1 MISVKETNELI
12 KYASK
17 VFDKLFANRFLIE
30 SQLFPVSEYIMV
42 SCVNSYEKFYDQLK
56 RLTEKIS
63 PEEIARREAGKLF
76 TEITPLQIF
85 NIQMFPC
92 FGRTVRISNLY
103 KDNPMREPKEKFNQI
118 RFILDFWQRLAKN
131 YYDGSLTID
140 EMGGTCQIASRESL
154 NLVKNKLEKIDPDK
168 LKNLRHMIA
177 HLDQLAFL
185 DECETRMKISNHG
198 PYYIS
203 EKPDEFIVI
212 KEIVRLYDGKT
223 VQWPWS
229 ETDAE
234 APYSNILVAYQLK
247 GDIECYYN
255 DWGTL
260 TTKPTEIKDK
270 ITKYC
275 LLSKKGNKIIE
286 LDEAII
292 KEFRKYAQLAH
303 KELYLKYAKWTK
315 LQRLEAGALV
325 YNKNFDRFT
334 NLVGIT
340 DKIDWSLTD
349 NVKNQEL
356 KRFLKNKIEDFSCGN
371 WIMRSNRK
379 RKIHPTYFVREEID
393 LKKAGSF
400 YK

>member
-1 MISVKETNELI
+1 
-12 KYASK
+12 
-17 VFDKLFANRFLIE
+17 
-30 SQLFPVSEYIMV
+30 
-42 SCVNSYEKFYDQLK
+42 
-56 RLTEKIS
+56 
-63 PEEIARREAGKLF
+63 
-76 TEITPLQIF
+76 
-85 NIQMFPC
+85 
-92 FGRTVRISNLY
+92 
-103 KDNPMREPKEKFNQI
+103 MREPKEKFNQI